1 MAVKNVS
8 HQSPRKYGAGPGS
21 NSQLLDQQSDS
32 LPIAQWGPPIL
43 HYHYYGKCSKI
54 SNTFLFLFPNKMM
67 VITED
72 GIHKMLVG
80 IANREDPDQTASS
93 EAV

>member
-1 MAVKNVS
+1 MN
-8 HQSPRKYGAGPGS
+8 
-21 NSQLLDQQSDS
+21 DS
-32 LPIAQWGPPIL
+32 LKFIL
-43 HYHYYGKCSKI
+43 QLSPQNLNSFVYYGKC
-54 SNTFLFLFPNKMM
+54 P
-67 VITED
+67 